1 MPLVT
6 SDGQRVPGDFDIRA
20 ANYSR
25 NQWHRVYAQGLIAH
39 SAIRSADRVLDAG
52 VGTGFAAIAAA
63 ARVGSKG
70 QVVGVDLSCGMLQ
83 HARIAVETAQLRNV
97 ELRQA
102 DASDLGEMP
111 SGSFDAVVCAA
122 ALLYM
127 PVQRALTEW
136 WRLLRPGGTIG
147 FSTMCKGSPRAGQL
161 FRDCAADFGVR
172 LEDPSAAL
180 GSESAA
186 SAALRTAGFVQITVV
201 PDRVLLNDADFSCAW
216 ESNLHSTAHGDIRS
230 LAPTRLDALR
240 SQFEQALA
248 ERRQNVPSF
257 AAADVLYA
265 YGTRPA
271 SVDAPN
277 DQKTDRLDR
286 LS

>member
-6 SDGQRVPGDFDIRA
+6 NDGVAGDFDARA

-25 NQWHRVYAQGLIAH
+25 NQWHRVYAEGLIAH
-39 SAIRSADRVLDAG
+39 SAVRRADRVLDAG
-52 VGTGFAAIAAA
+52 VGTGFAAIVAAT
-63 ARVGSKG
+63 RVGSKG
-70 QVVGVDLSCGMLQ
+70 VVVGVDISAGMLQ
-83 HARIAVETAQLRNV
+83 QARMAIETAQLPNV

-102 DASDLGEMP
+102 DASDLGDMP

-147 FSTMCKGSPRAGQL
+147 FSTMCQGSPQAGQL
-161 FRDCAADFGVR
+161 FRDCAAEFGVR

-186 SAALRTAGFVQITVV
+186 SSALRTAGFVEIRVV
-201 PDRVLLNDADFSCAW
+201 ADRVLLGDGDLSWAW
-216 ESNLHSTAHGDIRS
+216 ESNLRSTAHADVRA

-240 SQFEQALA
+240 ARFEQSLA
-248 ERRQNVPSF
+248 ERRRDVPSF

-265 YGTRPA
+265 YGTKPA
-271 SVDAPN
+271 G
-277 DQKTDRLDR
+277 
-286 LS
+286 